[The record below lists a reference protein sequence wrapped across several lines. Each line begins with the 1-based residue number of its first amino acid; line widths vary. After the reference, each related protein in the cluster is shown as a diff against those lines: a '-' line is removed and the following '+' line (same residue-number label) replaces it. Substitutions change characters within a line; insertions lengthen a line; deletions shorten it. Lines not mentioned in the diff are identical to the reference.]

1 MSNTTNT
8 LNLTEVF
15 SKGDVL
21 ISTINPDLSVEVVSP
36 YMVTASWLPRNV
48 RFATATKHVL
58 DEAGLE
64 ATEFNPAEMWEDV
77 DGVSVGQR
85 FVEANIVAPS
95 PTKKRKGKTGFQI
108 PVTGKT
114 LYSHLRSADDVV
126 TTDIPEAHGYIAG
139 QADMWKDYLS
149 GGEGALQDDRLS
161 NKLLNEGWVSVCC
174 NAYAK
179 EVAGVTLCKTCGG
192 FFESAEMEGA

>member
-8 LNLTEVF
+8 LNLTSVF
-15 SKGDVL
+15 DKGDVL
-21 ISTINPDLSVEVVSP
+21 VSTIDPDLSVEVVSP
-36 YMVTASWLPRNV
+36 YMVEMNAKRV
-48 RFATATKHVL
+48 RFAVATKTVL
-58 DEAGLE
+58 TDAGLE
-64 ATEFNPAEMWEDV
+64 ATEFNPADLWEDT

-85 FVEANIVAPS
+85 FAEANIVAPS

-108 PVTGKT
+108 PATGQT
-114 LYSHLRSADDVV
+114 RYSHLRSADDVV

-139 QADMWKDYLS
+139 QAELWKDYLA
-149 GGEGALQDDRLS
+149 GGKGALQDDRLS